1 MGNGDNYFS
10 LNPSHLYPLTPFPHS
25 RFHINHSLPMNPASG
40 ALLSWA
46 YILALLS
53 TAILGLPTN
62 NVPWKDYSL
71 LIVGAIVLGIVAA
84 IAIPRFWRSG
94 PKSGIW
100 LTAGIVAGLAIFYFH
115 TRIPQPGAG
124 DISQFVTSGKDSVQG
139 QVVTV
144 QGKVET
150 MPRLT
155 RSSKGQFSLTV
166 TQLNEVES
174 NGNKGATSHGVS
186 GRLYVTVPL
195 LQATGIYPDQT
206 ISVTGVLYKPKPVK
220 NPGAFDFRAYIAKEG
235 VFAGLSGRQVG
246 IIEEQKGVSWG
257 WWLFQRRITRAQ
269 VHWLGS
275 PVGQLLS
282 SMVLGNRAVDI
293 PYNIR
298 DQFVQVGLAHALA
311 ASGTQTSL
319 ILGWIIALTRRFS
332 AKTQLVFGTFALL
345 IFIGLSGMQPSVLRA
360 AIMGFGALIALV
372 TQRKIKPLGSLLLA
386 ATILLIFNPLW
397 IWDLGFQLSFL
408 ATLGL
413 LVTVPPLMKQFDW
426 LPGAIAALIAVPLA
440 AALWTLPL
448 QLYVFGIV
456 APYSVIVNILSAPFI
471 GIISLGGF
479 ISAIAAL
486 IYPIAGSAIAW
497 LLYYPIQL
505 LLGLVQVFGLLPG
518 NKIALGTISIWQLLL
533 LYSLICLSC
542 VIPRMRQRW
551 WLAGLLAVTVVL
563 LPFWQTKIE
572 QFQVTV
578 LATDEE
584 QILVIQD
591 RGKVTL
597 LNSGEA
603 DTASFTVLPFL
614 QKQGVNQIDWAIGLD
629 SQPRLRSGW
638 VSMLESLPVRTFYDS
653 APQTVSKRSDEEAQL
668 TDSTVQEEEATPS
681 RFGIPAAGNA
691 IATALKSQK
700 GNYQEISINKAL
712 SVGSTIIKLIS
723 AYPQILQLQIKDK
736 SWLLLGETKPEIQE
750 QLVKSGNLPKTQVLW
765 WSGDALIPELLELL
779 KPEIAIA
786 SSNLVDP
793 EVVKLLVNSNI
804 DFYWTGRD
812 GAIQWTVNNG
822 FETTLNANPDDAAL
836 L

>member
-1 MGNGDNYFS
+1 
-10 LNPSHLYPLTPFPHS
+10 
-25 RFHINHSLPMNPASG
+25 MNPASG

-46 YILALLS
+46 YILGLLS
-53 TAILGLPTN
+53 TAILGLPN
-62 NVPWKDYSL
+62 RDVPWKDYSL
-71 LIVGAIVLGIVAA
+71 LIVGAIVLGIVSA
-84 IAIPRFWRSG
+84 IAIPRFWRRGPGSG
-94 PKSGIW
+94 LW
-100 LTAGIVAGLAIFYFH
+100 LTGGIIAALAIFYFH
-115 TRIPQPGAG
+115 TRIPQPTAT
-124 DISQFVTSGKDSVQG
+124 DISQFVNSGKDSVQG

-155 RSSKGQFSLTV
+155 RSSKGQFWLKV

-174 NGNKGATSHGVS
+174 NGNNGANSHGVT

-220 NPGAFDFRAYIAKEG
+220 NPGAFDFHAYLAKEG
-235 VFAGLSGRQVG
+235 VFAGLSGRQISG
-246 IIEEQKGVSWG
+246 IDEQKEPPWG
-257 WWLFQRRITRAQ
+257 WWILQQRITRAQ
-269 VHWLGS
+269 VNWLGS

-319 ILGWIIALTRRFS
+319 ILGWIVALTRRFS
-332 AKTQLVFGTFALL
+332 AKTQLVLGSFGLI
-345 IFIGLSGMQPSVLRA
+345 IFIGLSGMQPSILRA
-360 AIMGFGALIALV
+360 AIMGFGALLALV
-372 TQRKIKPLGSLLLA
+372 TERKIKPLGSLLVA
-386 ATILLIFNPLW
+386 GTILLIFNPLW

-426 LPGAIAALIAVPLA
+426 LPSGIAAIIAVPLG

-456 APYSVIVNILSAPFI
+456 APYSTIVNIISAPLI

-479 ISAIAAL
+479 ISGIIAL
-486 IYPIAGSAIAW
+486 ISPIAGSAVAW
-497 LLYYPIQL
+497 ILYYPIQL

-518 NKIALGTISIWQLLL
+518 NQIALGTITIWQLLL
-533 LYSLICLSC
+533 LYILICLSC
-542 VIPRMRQRW
+542 VIPRVRQRW

-572 QFQVTV
+572 QFQVSV

-584 QILVIQD
+584 QVLVIQD
-591 RGKVTL
+591 KGQVAL
-597 LNSGEA
+597 VNSGEA

-614 QKQGVNQIDWAIGLD
+614 QKQGVNQIDWAVALD
-629 SQPRLRSGW
+629 SQPRLRGGW

-653 APQTVSKRSDEEAQL
+653 VPQTVSRRANEDAEL
-668 TDSTVQEEEATPS
+668 TDPKIQESTPS
-681 RFGIPAAGNA
+681 RSA
-691 IATALKSQK
+691 IASALKSQK
-700 GNYQEISINKAL
+700 GKYQEVSKGQTL
-712 SVGSTIIKLIS
+712 SVASTTMKLIS
-723 AYPQILQLQIKDK
+723 ADPPILQLQIKNL
-736 SWLLLGETKPEIQE
+736 SWLLVGEMKTEIQA
-750 QLVKSGNLPKTQVLW
+750 QLVKSGNLPQTQVLW
-765 WSGDALIPELLELL
+765 WSGEALIPELVESL

-786 SSNLVDP
+786 SSNIIDP
-793 EVVKLLVNSNI
+793 EMVKLLLNSKI

-812 GAIQWTVNNG
+812 GAIQWTVKEG
-822 FETTLNANPDDAAL
+822 FETTIDANRDDAAL

>member
-1 MGNGDNYFS
+1 MGQLF
-10 LNPSHLYPLTPFPHS
+10 LFPLLPYSPFPLPLFPLS
-25 RFHINHSLPMNPASG
+25 PSIPMNPASG

-46 YILALLS
+46 YILGLLS
-53 TAILGLPTN
+53 TAILGLPTSA
-62 NVPWKDYSL
+62 VPWKDYSL

-100 LTAGIVAGLAIFYFH
+100 LTAGIVAALAIFYFH
-115 TRIPQPGAG
+115 TRIPQPGAS
-124 DISQFVTSGKDSVQG
+124 DISQFVTSGKESVQG

-155 RSSKGQFSLTV
+155 RSSKGQFWLAV

-174 NGNKGATSHGVS
+174 NGNKGATSHGVT

-235 VFAGLSGRQVG
+235 VFAGLSGRQVSG
-246 IIEEQKGVSWG
+246 IEQRMPYGGG

-426 LPGAIAALIAVPLA
+426 LPGVIAALIAVPLA

-456 APYSVIVNILSAPFI
+456 APYSIIVNILSAPFI

-479 ISAIAAL
+479 ISAIVAL

-505 LLGLVQVFGLLPG
+505 LLGLIQVFGLLPG
-518 NKIALGTISIWQLLL
+518 NQIALGTITIWQLLL

-542 VIPRMRQRW
+542 VIPRVRQRW
-551 WLAGLLAVTVVL
+551 WLAGLLAVTVVV

-591 RGKVTL
+591 KGKVTL

-614 QKQGVNQIDWAIGLD
+614 QKQGVNQIDWAIAVD

-653 APQTVSKRSDEEAQL
+653 MPRTESKRADEETEV
-668 TDSTVQEEEATPS
+668 TDTTVQEATPS
-681 RFGIPAAGNA
+681 ISAMPAAGKA
-691 IATALKSQK
+691 IANALKSQK
-700 GNYQEISINKAL
+700 GNYQEVSRGQTLSI
-712 SVGSTIIKLIS
+712 GSTTMKLIS
-723 AYPQILQLQIKDK
+723 VYPPIVQLQIKGK
-736 SWLLLGETKPEIQE
+736 SWLLLGETKPEIQQ
-750 QLVKSGNLPKTQVLW
+750 QLVRSGNLPKTQVLW
-765 WSGDALIPELLELL
+765 WSGEALIPELVESL

-793 EVVKLLVNSNI
+793 EVVKLLLNSNI

-812 GAIQWTVNNG
+812 GAIQWTVNGG
-822 FETTLNANPDDAAL
+822 FETTLDANSDDAAL

>member
-1 MGNGDNYFS
+1 M
-10 LNPSHLYPLTPFPHS
+10 
-25 RFHINHSLPMNPASG
+25 
-40 ALLSWA
+40 SWA
-46 YILALLS
+46 YILGLLS
-53 TAILGLPTN
+53 TAILGLPTS
-62 NVPWKDYSL
+62 NVLWKDYSL

-100 LTAGIVAGLAIFYFH
+100 LTAGIVAALAIFYFH
-115 TRIPQPGAG
+115 TRIPQPGAS
-124 DISQFVTSGKDSVQG
+124 DISQFVTSGKESVQG

-155 RSSKGQFSLTV
+155 RSSKGQFWLAV

-174 NGNKGATSHGVS
+174 NGNKGATSRGVT

-206 ISVTGVLYKPKPVK
+206 ISVTGVLYKPKPAK

-235 VFAGLSGRQVG
+235 VFAGLSGRQVSG
-246 IIEEQKGVSWG
+246 IDEQKGVSWG
-257 WWLFQRRITRAQ
+257 WWLLQQRITRAQ

-332 AKTQLVFGTFALL
+332 AKTQLVFGTLALL

-426 LPGAIAALIAVPLA
+426 LPGVIAALIAVPLA

-456 APYSVIVNILSAPFI
+456 APYSIIVNILSAPFI

-486 IYPIAGSAIAW
+486 IYPIAGSAVAW

-518 NKIALGTISIWQLLL
+518 NQIALGTITIWQLLL
-533 LYSLICLSC
+533 LYSFICLSC
-542 VIPRMRQRW
+542 VIPRVRQRW
-551 WLAGLLAVTVVL
+551 WLAGLLTITVVL
-563 LPFWQTKIE
+563 LPFWQNKIE

-591 RGKVTL
+591 QGKVTL

-614 QKQGVNQIDWAIGLD
+614 QKQGVNQIDWAIALD

-653 APQTVSKRSDEEAQL
+653 MPRTESRRGDEEAEV
-668 TDSTVQEEEATPS
+668 TDTKVQEATPS
-681 RFGIPAAGNA
+681 ISAMPAAGKA
-691 IATALKSQK
+691 IANALKSQK
-700 GNYQEISINKAL
+700 GNYQEVSRGETL
-712 SVGSTIIKLIS
+712 SVGSTTMKIISID
-723 AYPQILQLQIKDK
+723 PPIVQLQIKGK
-736 SWLLLGETKPEIQE
+736 SWLILGETKPEIQE
-750 QLVKSGNLPKTQVLW
+750 QLVKSGNLTKTQVLW
-765 WSGDALIPELLELL
+765 WSGEALIPELVESL

-793 EVVKLLVNSNI
+793 EVVKLLVNSKI

-812 GAIQWTVNNG
+812 GAIQWTVNGG
-822 FETTLNANPDDAAL
+822 FETTLDANRDDAAL

>member
-1 MGNGDNYFS
+1 
-10 LNPSHLYPLTPFPHS
+10 
-25 RFHINHSLPMNPASG
+25 MNPGSG

-53 TAILGLPTN
+53 TAILGLPTRD
-62 NVPWKDYSL
+62 VPWKDYSL
-71 LIVGAIVLGIVAA
+71 LIVGAIVLGIIAA

-94 PKSGIW
+94 PKSGLW
-100 LTAGIVAGLAIFYFH
+100 FTAGIVAGLAIFYFH
-115 TRIPQPGAG
+115 TRIPQPTST
-124 DISQFVTSGKDSVQG
+124 DISQFVTSGKDSLQG

-144 QGKVET
+144 QGKVES

-155 RSSKGQFSLTV
+155 RSSKGQFWLAV

-174 NGNKGATSHGVS
+174 NGNKGATSHGVT

-195 LQATGIYPDQT
+195 LQATGIYPDQN

-220 NPGAFDFRAYIAKEG
+220 NPGAFDFRAYLAKEG
-235 VFAGLSGRQVG
+235 VFAGLSGRQISEIDG
-246 IIEEQKGVSWG
+246 EKEQHWG
-257 WWLFQRRITRAQ
+257 WWVLQQRITRAQ
-269 VHWLGS
+269 VNWLGS

-298 DQFVQVGLAHALA
+298 DRFVQVGLAHALA

-319 ILGWIIALTRRFS
+319 ILGWIVALTRRFS
-332 AKTQLVFGTFALL
+332 AKTQLVLGTLGL
-345 IFIGLSGMQPSVLRA
+345 IIFIGLSGMQPSILRA

-372 TQRKIKPLGSLLLA
+372 TERKIKPLGSLLVA
-386 ATILLIFNPLW
+386 GTILLIFNPLW

-426 LPGAIAALIAVPLA
+426 LPSVIAAIIAVPLA

-456 APYSVIVNILSAPFI
+456 APYSTIVNIISAPLI

-479 ISAIAAL
+479 ISGLVAL
-486 IYPIAGSAIAW
+486 ISPIAGSGIAW
-497 LLYYPIQL
+497 LLYYPLQL

-518 NKIALGTISIWQLLL
+518 NQISLGTITIWQLLL
-533 LYSLICLSC
+533 LYILICLSC

-551 WLAGLLAVTVVL
+551 WVVGLLAVTVVV

-572 QFQVTV
+572 KFQVTV
-578 LATDEE
+578 LATNEE
-584 QILVIQD
+584 QVLVIQD
-591 RGKVTL
+591 RGKVAL
-597 LNSGEA
+597 VNSGEA

-614 QKQGVNQIDWAIGLD
+614 QKQGVNQIDWAIALD
-629 SQPRLRSGW
+629 SQPRLRGGW
-638 VSMLESLPVRTFYDS
+638 VSMLESLPVGTFYDS
-653 APQTVSKRSDEEAQL
+653 VPQTVSRRADEDTKV
-668 TDSTVQEEEATPS
+668 TDPKIQESAPS
-681 RFGIPAAGNA
+681 RSA
-691 IATALKSQK
+691 IANALKSQK
-700 GNYQEISINKAL
+700 GKYQEVSKGQSL
-712 SVGSTIIKLIS
+712 SVASTTMKLIS
-723 AYPQILQLQIKDK
+723 VYPPILQLKIKDR
-736 SWLLLGETKPEIQE
+736 SWLVLGETKTEIQE
-750 QLVKSGNLPKTQVLW
+750 ELVKSGNLPQTQVLW
-765 WSGDALIPELLELL
+765 WSGEALIPELVESL

-786 SSNLVDP
+786 SSNIIDP
-793 EVVKLLVNSNI
+793 EMVKLLLNSKI
-804 DFYWTGRD
+804 DLYWTGRD
-812 GAIQWTVNNG
+812 GAIQWTVKEG
-822 FETTLNANPDDAAL
+822 FETTLDANHDDAAL